1 MTSEAIEQPAQQISV
16 GLPPEPKGCVTILIQ
31 GTRDDGQQISTVQR
45 FTVPNDIL
53 SLPHRAEQLA
63 RVFHNQF
70 TA

>member
-1 MTSEAIEQPAQQISV
+1 
-16 GLPPEPKGCVTILIQ
+16 LPLDPKGWVTILIQ
-31 GTRDDGQQISTVQR
+31 GTSEDGQQITTVR
-45 FTVPNDIL
+45 RVIEPNDIL